1 MKPRSEN
8 PRTLYEGLKGAGD
21 KPASLTILR
30 AGKKLKIQV
39 QPQVRV
45 TMGPVQPEP
54 PAFWIGISVSP
65 LEPALRSQL
74 KLPSNQGLLAIEIV
88 KDSPAAKADVK
99 VHDILLSLAGKP
111 LESQEKLVELVQSS
125 GEKSVQLE
133 LIREGKTQTI
143 DVTPERRKP
152 DQTKSAVNGF
162 NTFYYQLA
170 PLELS

>member
-1 MKPRSEN
+1 
-8 PRTLYEGLKGAGD
+8 
-21 KPASLTILR
+21 
-30 AGKKLKIQV
+30 
-39 QPQVRV
+39 
-45 TMGPVQPEP
+45 MGPVQPEP

-74 KLPSNQGLLAIEIV
+74 KLPPNQGLLAIEVV

-125 GEKSVQLE
+125 GEKSVPLE

-143 DVTPERRKP
+143 DVTPQRRKT
-152 DQTKSAVNGF
+152 DHSSGRQELDNVDYQDNL
-162 NTFYYQLA
+162 YYQVVRPGA
-170 PLELS
+170 VVTVDPTGSGRDRRRKR